1 MKKIT
6 GLYILFALLFSFSL
20 ISHAEE
26 AAEET
31 KSDENP
37 ASYDSNMI
45 THPEWFLKITDWS
58 YFAPA
63 RVAMLSS
70 VKIENTA
77 SIAYKDIR
85 IRVLFSASSGPAI
98 GQTIATTQGLL
109 PVTVP
114 PKSSDTYVKGGITV
128 GAGRQGYR
136 VSDIQV
142 LSATPITDD
151 SQ

>member
-1 MKKIT
+1 MKKLT
-6 GLYILFALLFSFSL
+6 GVYILFALLFSFSFL
-20 ISHAEE
+20 SFAEDTTE
-26 AAEET
+26 A
-31 KSDENP
+31 ENP
-37 ASYDSNMI
+37 ANYNSNQI

-77 SIAYKDIR
+77 DIAYKDIR
-85 IRVLFSASSGPAI
+85 IRVVFNASSGPAV

-114 PKSSDTYVKGGITV
+114 PKSRDTYLKGGITV

-136 VSDIQV
+136 VSEIQV
-142 LSATPITDD
+142 LSATPITN
-151 SQ
+151 

>member
-1 MKKIT
+1 MKKLT
-6 GLYILFALLFSFSL
+6 GLYILFALLFSFSVL
-20 ISHAEE
+20 SYAEDTTE
-26 AAEET
+26 A
-31 KSDENP
+31 ENP
-37 ASYDSNMI
+37 ASYNSNQI

-77 SIAYKDIR
+77 DIAYKDIR
-85 IRVLFSASSGPAI
+85 IRVVFNASSGPAV
-98 GQTIATTQGLL
+98 GQTIATTQSVL

-114 PKSSDTYVKGGITV
+114 PNSMDTYLKGGITV

-136 VSDIQV
+136 VSEIQV
-142 LSATPITDD
+142 LSATPITD
-151 SQ
+151 

>member
-1 MKKIT
+1 MKKLR

-20 ISHAEE
+20 ISFAEDESE
-26 AAEET
+26 A
-31 KSDENP
+31 ENP
-37 ASYDSNMI
+37 ASYNSNQI
-45 THPEWFLKITDWS
+45 THPEWFIKITDWS

-77 SIAYKDIR
+77 NIAYKDIKVR
-85 IRVLFSASSGPAI
+85 LLFYSSSGPAV
-98 GQTIATTQGLL
+98 GQTIATTQGVL

-114 PKSSDTYVKGGITV
+114 PKSADIYLKGGTTM

-142 LSATPITDD
+142 LSATPITD
-151 SQ
+151 

>member
-1 MKKIT
+1 MRKVT
-6 GLYILFALLFSFSL
+6 GLYILLAFVFSFSL
-20 ISHAEE
+20 ISYAQDTTEE
-26 AAEET
+26 EKKEA
-31 KSDENP
+31 ENP
-37 ASYDSNMI
+37 ANYNSNQI

-77 SIAYKDIR
+77 DIAYKDIR
-85 IRVLFSASSGPAI
+85 IRVVFNASTGPAV

-114 PKSSDTYVKGGITV
+114 PNSVDTYLKGGITV

-136 VSDIQV
+136 VSEIQV
-142 LSATPITDD
+142 LSATPITD
-151 SQ
+151 

>member
-1 MKKIT
+1 MKKLT
-6 GLYILFALLFSFSL
+6 GLYILFALLLSFSL
-20 ISHAEE
+20 LSFAEDTTE
-26 AAEET
+26 A
-31 KSDENP
+31 ENP
-37 ASYDSNMI
+37 ASYNSNQI
-45 THPEWFLKITDWS
+45 THPQWFLKITDWS

-77 SIAYKDIR
+77 DIAYKDIR
-85 IRVLFSASSGPAI
+85 VRLLFYSSSGPAV

-114 PKSSDTYVKGGITV
+114 PKSADTYLKGGITM

-136 VSDIQV
+136 VSDIQI
-142 LSATPITDD
+142 LSATPITE
-151 SQ
+151 

>member
-1 MKKIT
+1 MRKLS
-6 GLYILFALLFSFSL
+6 GLYILFAFLICMSL
-20 ISHAEE
+20 NSQAQEP
-26 AAEET
+26 T
-31 KSDENP
+31 TTPNP
-37 ASYDSNMI
+37 ASYNSNEI

-58 YFAPA
+58 FFAPA

-85 IRVLFSASSGPAI
+85 IRVIFNASSGPAV
-98 GQTIATTQGLL
+98 GQTIATTQSML

-114 PKSSDTYVKGGITV
+114 PNSADTYIKGGMPV

-142 LSATPITDD
+142 LSATPITE
-151 SQ
+151 

>member
-1 MKKIT
+1 MSKLT

-20 ISHAEE
+20 LSYAEDATE
-26 AAEET
+26 A
-31 KSDENP
+31 ENP
-37 ASYDSNMI
+37 ASYNSNQI

-77 SIAYKDIR
+77 DIAYKDIKVR
-85 IRVLFSASSGPAI
+85 LLFNSSSGPAV
-98 GQTIATTQGLL
+98 GQTIATTQGVL

-114 PKSSDTYVKGGITV
+114 PKSADTYLKGGITM

-136 VSDIQV
+136 VSDIQI
-142 LSATPITDD
+142 LSATPITD
-151 SQ
+151 

>member
-1 MKKIT
+1 
-6 GLYILFALLFSFSL
+6 LFALLFSFSL
-20 ISHAEE
+20 MSYAEDTTE
-26 AAEET
+26 A
-31 KSDENP
+31 ENP
-37 ASYDSNMI
+37 ASYNSNQI
-45 THPEWFLKITDWS
+45 THPEWFIKITDWS

-77 SIAYKDIR
+77 DIAYKDIKVR
-85 IRVLFSASSGPAI
+85 LLFYSSSGPAV
-98 GQTIATTQGLL
+98 GQTIATTQGVL

-114 PKSSDTYVKGGITV
+114 PKSADTYLKGGITM

-142 LSATPITDD
+142 LSATPITN
-151 SQ
+151 